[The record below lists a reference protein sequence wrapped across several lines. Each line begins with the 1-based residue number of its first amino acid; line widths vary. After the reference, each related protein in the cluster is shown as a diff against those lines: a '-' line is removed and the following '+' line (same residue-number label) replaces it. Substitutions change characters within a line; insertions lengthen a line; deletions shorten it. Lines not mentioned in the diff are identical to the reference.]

1 MDGKNTQCV
10 RNSNMDFPGGP
21 VVKTSHLH
29 CRECGFDPWELK
41 SHMQCSQKKKK
52 KDSDVQFLYCRE
64 AGRIQGMN
72 LYTRRSVKSLKAFSR
87 DVHCASVCDR
97 F

>member
-29 CRECGFDPWELK
+29 CREYGFDPWELK

-52 KDSDVQFLYCRE
+52 KTVMCSFYIV
-64 AGRIQGMN
+64 GKQGEF
-72 LYTRRSVKSLKAFSR
+72 KE
-87 DVHCASVCDR
+87 
-97 F
+97 